1 MIQVNVTVEHEY
13 TFDGEDE
20 EQIEAY
26 AEVNQVSLY
35 TAFIDLVDGGE
46 IDLDARDN
54 EIVDTNIDT
63 VKKI

>member
-13 TFDGEDE
+13 TLDGEDE
-20 EQIEAY
+20 EKIEAY

-35 TAFIDLVDGGE
+35 TAFIDLIDGGE

-54 EIVDTNIDT
+54 EIVDTDIDI

>member
-13 TFDGEDE
+13 TFDGEE
-20 EQIEAY
+20 EEKIEAY

-35 TAFIDLVDGGE
+35 TAFIDLLDCGE

-54 EIVDTNIDT
+54 EITETNIDT
-63 VKKI
+63 VTKI

>member
-20 EQIEAY
+20 EKIEAY

>member
-13 TFDGEDE
+13 NLDGEYE
-20 EQIEAY
+20 EKIESY

-35 TAFIDLVDGGE
+35 TAFINLLDGGE
-46 IDLDARDN
+46 IDLDARDS
-54 EIVDTNIDT
+54 EIVDTDIDI

>member
-13 TFDGEDE
+13 TFDCEDE
-20 EQIEAY
+20 EKIEAY